1 MIGKLSWRNIWRN
14 KRRTLIT
21 LTSIAFAVLL
31 SCVMRS
37 MQLGSYERMI
47 SNALSFY
54 SGHIQVHQKGYW
66 DDKSLDLAFSNY
78 DSLKNIFA
86 DDKRIENVI
95 PRIESFALASYK
107 LQTKGAMVL
116 GIDPEREDQLTHLKK
131 KLIEGSFLT
140 SSDNSIMLAAG
151 LAEYLKIKIG
161 DSLVLIGQG
170 YHGSNAA
177 GIFRVSGIV
186 EFPISTQNNQMI
198 YLPLAK
204 AQSLYACE
212 GMITNFTLQ
221 LNDAN
226 VAENVVERLNPHII
240 GPDLE
245 AVDWK
250 FMMPE
255 LLQGIELDDVSGQ
268 IMLAVLYMVIGFGM
282 FGTFLMMTRER
293 MYEFGLMM
301 ALGMKKKQMQLMIF
315 LEFIFL
321 SFMGVLAG
329 VVISLPILIYFYFNP
344 IPIGGE
350 SSDMFEKFG
359 VEPVYVF
366 SLDPAI
372 FWSQAIIVFVMTFIL
387 ALYPLWVILRL
398 NIIKAIRS

>member
-1 MIGKLSWRNIWRN
+1 MIRKLSWRNIWRN
-14 KRRTLIT
+14 KRRTIIT
-21 LTSIAFAVLL
+21 LSSISFAVLL

-54 SGHIQVHQKGYW
+54 SGHVQVHQKGYW
-66 DDKSLDLAFSNY
+66 EDKSLDLAFSNY
-78 DSLKNIFA
+78 DSIKNIFA
-86 DDKRIENVI
+86 VDERIENVI

-140 SSDNSIMLAAG
+140 STDRSIMIAAG
-151 LAEYLKIKIG
+151 LAEYLKINVG

-170 YHGSNAA
+170 YHGANAA
-177 GIFRVSGIV
+177 GIFPVSGIV

-198 YLPLAK
+198 YLPLAQ
-204 AQSLYACE
+204 AQSLYACD

-221 LNDAN
+221 LNDAYK
-226 VAENVVERLNPHII
+226 AEKIVKMLNPLLN
-240 GPDLE
+240 GDDLE

-255 LLQGIELDDVSGQ
+255 LLQGIELDNVSGQ
-268 IMLAVLYMVIGFGM
+268 IMLAILYMVIGFGM

-301 ALGMKKKQMQLMIF
+301 AVGMKKARMQMMIF
-315 LEFIFL
+315 LEFIYL
-321 SFMGVLAG
+321 SFLGVLG
-329 VVISLPILIYFYFNP
+329 GIIVSLPILIYFYYHP
-344 IPIGGE
+344 IPIGGD

-359 VEPVYVF
+359 IEPVYIF
-366 SLDPAI
+366 SLDWSI
-372 FWSQAIIVFVMTFIL
+372 FWTQALTVFVMTFVL

>member
-1 MIGKLSWRNIWRN
+1 MIRKLSWRNIWRN
-14 KRRTLIT
+14 KRRTIIT
-21 LTSIAFAVLL
+21 LSSISFAVLL

-54 SGHIQVHQKGYW
+54 SGHVQVHQKGYW
-66 DDKSLDLAFSNY
+66 EDKSLDLAFSNY
-78 DSLKNIFA
+78 DSIKNIFA
-86 DDKRIENVI
+86 VDERIENVI

-140 SSDNSIMLAAG
+140 STDRSIMIAAG
-151 LAEYLKIKIG
+151 LAEYLKINVG

-170 YHGSNAA
+170 YHGANAA
-177 GIFRVSGIV
+177 GIFPVSGIV

-198 YLPLAK
+198 YLPLTQ

-221 LNDAN
+221 LNDAYK
-226 VAENVVERLNPHII
+226 AEKIVKMLNPLLN
-240 GPDLE
+240 GDDLE

-255 LLQGIELDDVSGQ
+255 LLQGIELDNVSGQ
-268 IMLAVLYMVIGFGM
+268 IMLAILYMVIGFGM

-301 ALGMKKKQMQLMIF
+301 AVGMKKARMQMMIF
-315 LEFIFL
+315 LEFIYL
-321 SFMGVLAG
+321 SFLGVLG
-329 VVISLPILIYFYFNP
+329 GIIVSLPILIYFYYHP
-344 IPIGGE
+344 IPIGGD

-359 VEPVYVF
+359 IEPVYIF
-366 SLDPAI
+366 SLDWSI
-372 FWSQAIIVFVMTFIL
+372 FWTQALTVFVMTFVL